1 MRRWRGV
8 LGAVLLLGCSAKPT
22 TVLLTIEADAAV
34 GPLDSLELDVF
45 GLTGVAV
52 QGRRLPES
60 GAPDL
65 PDDVVLFPPVSSGP
79 LRIVVDGIHGGVV
92 AAQGAVRVELRSGE
106 QVKATV
112 TLRTGKLP
120 DGDGD
125 GVPDVV
131 DNCPASPNPDQGPCP
146 GTDGPMFPDAGD
158 GAAPDS
164 AGDGQS
170 PDLVPTPD
178 QLRPDFPQLSCTV
191 KSECDDQ
198 DACTT
203 EECVSGE
210 CVYQVVS
217 CPSPPSDPCQVAAC
231 DKDNGCYVAD
241 APDNTTCDDGLFCT
255 EGDACKAGTCVSQAR
270 DCSVAAP
277 TCKLGSCNE
286 TLNACTYSSVPA
298 GTTCDDSDPCSQGE
312 TCDSSGACTA
322 PDPVTETVTSA
333 QIADGSDRT
342 IVVDSQGNVHIVY
355 FFLAAT
361 ELRHATNA
369 SGSWVTST
377 IDTNGDTGHWPALAI
392 DSQDALHVVYEDD
405 TSKTM
410 RYAVRSGN
418 NWVKYAIGPGV
429 GHSGIAVSGA
439 KVHVSYVNNNAL
451 YYASGAAGSW
461 SPTQVDSSGAAAP
474 SAGVFS
480 SLALDSSGKVH
491 IAHAWGSL
499 TSSTTAVKLRHSTN
513 AGGSWVSEDAAPSI
527 TGAHG
532 ALCSIAIDSQ
542 DTIRISHHTSVSA
555 GPADGLHLSTLVN
568 GGSWQTQT
576 LVTGAQ
582 GSFSSI
588 LVNSKDDVYIAY
600 RKYDVGEL
608 RYITNASGSWQA
620 TVLDTNGQTGRW
632 ASIFQAP
639 SGRIHIGYEND
650 TAGLLRHAYFSA
662 CP

>member
-1 MRRWRGV
+1 MRRWLGV
-8 LGAVLLLGCSAKPT
+8 LGALLLLGCPSQPT
-22 TVLLTIEADAAV
+22 TVLLTIEAEATVGSLDA
-34 GPLDSLELDVF
+34 LELDVF
-45 GLTGVAV
+45 SPTGVAV
-52 QGRRLPES
+52 QGRRLPEE
-60 GAPDL
+60 GPPEL
-65 PDDVVLFPPVSSGP
+65 PDDVVLYPPVSSGP
-79 LRIVVDGIHGGVV
+79 LRMVVDGIRGGALV
-92 AAQGAVRVELRSGE
+92 AQGAATVELKPGE

-112 TLRTGKLP
+112 TLAAGQLP

-131 DNCPASPNPDQGPCP
+131 DSCPAAPNPDQGPCP
-146 GTDGPMFPDAGD
+146 GADGPLFPDAGD
-158 GAAPDS
+158 S
-164 AGDGQS
+164 AVTDGPS
-170 PDLVPTPD
+170 SDRVAVPD

-191 KSECDDQ
+191 NSECDDQ

-203 EECVSGE
+203 EQCVSGE
-210 CVYQVVS
+210 CVYAVVA
-217 CPSPPSDPCQVAAC
+217 CPSPPNTPCKVAAC

-255 EGDACKAGTCVSQAR
+255 EGDACKTGSCVSQPR
-270 DCSVAAP
+270 DCSVGAP
-277 TCKLGSCNE
+277 SCKVGTCNE
-286 TLNACTYSSVPA
+286 TLNTCTYSSVPTGA
-298 GTTCDDSDPCSQGE
+298 TCDDSDPCTQGE
-312 TCDSSGACTA
+312 TCDSNGACTA

-355 FFLAAT
+355 FFVPAT
-361 ELRHATNA
+361 ELRYATNA
-369 SGSWVTST
+369 SGSWVIST
-377 IDTNGDTGHWPALAI
+377 IDSNGDTGHWPALAI
-392 DSQDALHVVYEDD
+392 DSQDSLHVVYEDS
-405 TSKTM
+405 TNSTM

-439 KVHVSYVNNNAL
+439 KIHVSYVNNNAL
-451 YYASGAAGSW
+451 YYASGAGGSW
-461 SPTQVDSSGAAAP
+461 SPTQIEAAGGAAP

-480 SLALDSSGKVH
+480 SLALDSGGKVH

-499 TSSTTAVKLRHSTN
+499 GTTLAAVKLRHSTD
-513 AGGSWVSEDAAPSI
+513 ASGSWVSEDAAPGV
-527 TGAHG
+527 TGSHG

-542 DTIRISHHTSVSA
+542 DTIRISHYTHVSA
-555 GPADGLHLSTLVN
+555 GPIDGLHLSTRVQ

-588 LVNSKDDVYIAY
+588 LVNGKDDVYIAY

-639 SGRIHIGYEND
+639 SGRIHIGYEED
-650 TAGLLRHAYFSA
+650 AAGLLRHAYFSA

>member
-1 MRRWRGV
+1 MRRWPGV
-8 LGAVLLLGCSAKPT
+8 LGAVLLLGCPADKPT

-45 GLTGVAV
+45 SLTGVAV
-52 QGRRLPES
+52 LGRRLPER
-60 GAPDL
+60 GTPQL
-65 PDDVVLFPPVSSGP
+65 PDDVVLYPPVSSGP
-79 LRIVVDGIHGGVV
+79 LRIVVDGIRGGAV
-92 AAQGAVRVELRSGE
+92 AAQGAVRVALEAGQ

-112 TLRTGKLP
+112 TLTAGKLP

-131 DNCPASPNPDQGPCP
+131 DNCPASPNPDQGPC
-146 GTDGPMFPDAGD
+146 TTADGPLFPDGGPDGAGD
-158 GAAPDS
+158 GPP
-164 AGDGQS
+164 
-170 PDLVPTPD
+170 PDLVPVPD
-178 QLRPDFPQLSCTV
+178 LRPDFPQLSCTV

-203 EECVSGE
+203 EECVSGD
-210 CVYQVVS
+210 CVYEVVS
-217 CPSPPSDPCQVAAC
+217 CPSPPNDPCKVSGC
-231 DKDNGCYVAD
+231 DKDDGCYIDD
-241 APDNTTCDDGLFCT
+241 APDGTTCSDGLYCT
-255 EGDACKAGTCVSQAR
+255 EGDACKAGACASQPR
-270 DCSVAAP
+270 DCSVGAP
-277 TCKLGSCNE
+277 TCKVGTCNE
-286 TLNACTYSSVPA
+286 ALNTCTYSSAPA
-298 GTTCDDSDPCSQGE
+298 GTTCDDSDPCTQGE
-312 TCDSSGACTA
+312 TCDTAGACTA
-322 PDPVTETVTSA
+322 PGPVTETVTPA

-342 IVVDSQGNVHIVY
+342 IVVDSQGKVHIVY
-355 FFLAAT
+355 FFGAAN
-361 ELRHATNA
+361 ELRYATNA

-405 TSKTM
+405 TNKTM
-410 RYAVRSGN
+410 RYATRSGN

-439 KVHVSYVNNNAL
+439 KVHASYVNNNAL
-451 YYASGAAGSW
+451 YYASGAGGSW
-461 SPTQVDSSGAAAP
+461 SPTQVESADAGAAP

-480 SLALDSSGKVH
+480 SLALDSGGKVH

-499 TSSTTAVKLRHSTN
+499 GSSTTAVKLRHSTD
-513 AGGSWVSEDAAPSI
+513 ASGSWVSEDAAPSI

-532 ALCSIAIDSQ
+532 ALCSIAVDSK
-542 DTIRISHHTSVSA
+542 DTIRISHFTSVSA
-555 GPADGLHLSTLVN
+555 GPSDGLHLSTLVK

-576 LVTGAQ
+576 LVSGAQ

-608 RYITNASGSWQA
+608 RYITNASGSWDA
-620 TVLDTNGQTGRW
+620 TVLDTTGQTGRW

-639 SGRIHIGYEND
+639 SGRIHIGYED
-650 TAGLLRHAYFSA
+650 DSASLLRHAHFSA